1 MDRTELDTKRGFPHL
16 VGIGLIA
23 IGIAILIDQ
32 YLKTSWLLFTVV
44 PISAIVFLIEGQR
57 EHKLSLTITGNLV
70 AGLGVGGF
78 LFLNQ
83 AVEGI
88 VTRRIGYLLF
98 AFALGWILIPVFARF
113 ASLPASYWALVPG
126 FILASLA
133 LCFIYSELRFLDFVL
148 YLLTGTGLV
157 LLAWGIFSKLFGLII
172 PGSLLITIGPGI
184 YLAWGTQFAINALTK
199 TGTMLVLFAIGWGLI
214 ILFSRVLTTKFIW
227 WPLIPGG
234 VLAVVGWGLYI
245 GGDPQNAASFIA
257 NTGSI
262 SLIIFGLYLL
272 LLKKSI
278 RH

>member
-1 MDRTELDTKRGFPHL
+1 MDRTELDTKRSFPHL

-32 YLKTSWLLFTVV
+32 YLKTSWLLFTII

-57 EHKLSLTITGNLV
+57 ERKLSLIITGSLLG
-70 AGLGVGGF
+70 GLGVGGF

-83 AVEGI
+83 ALEGL
-88 VTRRIGYLLF
+88 VTRKLGYLLF
-98 AFALGWILIPVFARF
+98 AFAVGWVLIPVFARLG
-113 ASLPASYWALVPG
+113 SLPTSYWALIPG
-126 FILASLA
+126 CILASLA
-133 LCFIYSELRFLDFVL
+133 LCFIYSQLRFLDFVL
-148 YLLTGTGLV
+148 YILSGTGLV
-157 LLAWGIFSKLFGLII
+157 LLSWGVISKLFGLII

-184 YLAWGTQFAINALTK
+184 YLPWGTNFGINALTK
-199 TGTMLVLFAIGWGLI
+199 TGTMLVVFSIGWGLI
-214 ILFSRVLTTKFIW
+214 ILFSRVLTTKFVW

-245 GGDPQNAASFIA
+245 GGDPTNAASFIA

-272 LLKKSI
+272 LLRKSI
-278 RH
+278 HH